1 MLQRTQK
8 EEYAKKKRRKS
19 GPTILSKRPPRRDY
33 KATGEEGREE
43 NPNRSAISVFASS
56 PPMATSHSVD
66 FCGLPNSAFRPKR
79 KKNNVVFYHKKWGKV
94 AEDRTNVND
103 VQIEYIKMKAQISL
117 LFYGEI
123 R

>member
-1 MLQRTQK
+1 MP
-8 EEYAKKKRRKS
+8 KKRRRKS

-33 KATGEEGREE
+33 RAAGEEGREE
-43 NPNRSAISVFASS
+43 NPNRSAISVFAST

-66 FCGLPNSAFRPKR
+66 FCGLPNSAFGPKR
-79 KKNNVVFYHKKWGKV
+79 KKTMLFFYHKKWEKV

-103 VQIEYIKMKAQISL
+103 VQIGYIKTKTQISL

>member
-1 MLQRTQK
+1 MP
-8 EEYAKKKRRKS
+8 KKRRKS

-43 NPNRSAISVFASS
+43 NPNRSAISVFAST

-66 FCGLPNSAFRPKR
+66 FCGLPNSAFGPKR
-79 KKNNVVFYHKKWGKV
+79 KKNNVVFYHKKWEKV

-103 VQIEYIKMKAQISL
+103 VQIGYIKMKTQISL